1 MQPTC
6 AAIHD
11 LSCYAKSSLTV
22 VLPVLEV
29 MGVEACPLPTALLS
43 SQTDGFS
50 SYYFRDTSADIE
62 GILDAWKNLGLRFD
76 AIYSGFLGSADQV
89 ALIKQFI
96 QDQPAA
102 LTLVDPV
109 LGDGGSLYGP
119 VTDQQVT
126 AMQQLV
132 CCADVITPNTTEAAL
147 LLGRPYQEQFETGTA
162 LAWARELAFATGSKV
177 AITSVPCRE
186 ANVVACYADG
196 ASYVVPYQRFNASYP
211 GCGDLFASLLLG
223 FLIGKESF
231 QSAVEL
237 AVSFTSK
244 AIERTIEAGYETRH
258 GISVSP
264 VLVEL
269 AKR

>member
-29 MGVEACPLPTALLS
+29 MGVETCPLPTALLS

-50 SYYFRDTSADIE
+50 SYYFRDMSADIK
-62 GILDAWKNLGLRFD
+62 GILDAWKNLDLRFD

-89 ALIKQFI
+89 ALIKQLSG
-96 QDQPAA
+96 PAGCP
-102 LTLVDPV
+102 DPCRPRS
-109 LGDGGSLYGP
+109 GDGGSLYGP

-147 LLGRPYQEQFETGTA
+147 LLGRPYQEQFETETA
-162 LAWARELAFATGSKV
+162 LTWARELALATGSKV
-177 AITSVPCRE
+177 AITSVPCLD

-223 FLIGKESF
+223 FLLGKETF

-244 AIERTIEAGYETRH
+244 AIERTIQAGYETRH